1 MHPSGPF
8 RQVRKPKSTRS
19 VRCASSSCVFF
30 RPNPRLQLS
39 STKMQAAKPV
49 HIVRAWFLLA
59 LAFAFGNASAATSAA
74 PDAGEATV
82 SSPDS
87 LPLEIL
93 QAAAQGD
100 MQKVLEWL
108 DKGGSV
114 DAVYSYSV
122 PTRNARKGTSTSWP
136 FMPTPEEVG
145 KEIDLS
151 VADLS
156 YSDFA
161 LDLDLDEDNVVT
173 RTRGRTRMRTRT
185 ALLRTALLT
194 LLPWKRN
201 GSGTS

>member
-1 MHPSGPF
+1 M
-8 RQVRKPKSTRS
+8 
-19 VRCASSSCVFF
+19 
-30 RPNPRLQLS
+30 
-39 STKMQAAKPV
+39 
-49 HIVRAWFLLA
+49 A
-59 LAFAFGNASAATSAA
+59 LAFAFGNASAATSAAA

-108 DKGGSV
+108 DRGGSV

-122 PTRNARKGTSTSWP
+122 PTHNARKGTSWP

-161 LDLDLDEDNVVT
+161 LDLTWT
-173 RTRGRTRMRTRT
+173 RTTRTRTRMRTRT
-185 ALLRTALLT
+185 RTALLT
-194 LLPWKRN
+194 FLPRKRI
-201 GSGTS
+201 GSSTS

>member
-1 MHPSGPF
+1 MARWPHS
-8 RQVRKPKSTRS
+8 
-19 VRCASSSCVFF
+19 
-30 RPNPRLQLS
+30 
-39 STKMQAAKPV
+39 
-49 HIVRAWFLLA
+49 
-59 LAFAFGNASAATSAA
+59 ASAAA

-108 DKGGSV
+108 GRGGSV

-122 PTRNARKGTSTSWP
+122 PTHNARKGTSWP

-151 VADLS
+151 GADLS
-156 YSDFA
+156 YGDFA
-161 LDLDLDEDNVVT
+161 LDLDLDEDNEDEDT
-173 RTRGRTRMRTRT
+173 DEDEDGFTHDRLPRTTS
-185 ALLRTALLT
+185 
-194 LLPWKRN
+194 PYCH
-201 GSGTS
+201 GSGRPECRPERRASETT

>member
-1 MHPSGPF
+1 M
-8 RQVRKPKSTRS
+8 
-19 VRCASSSCVFF
+19 
-30 RPNPRLQLS
+30 
-39 STKMQAAKPV
+39 
-49 HIVRAWFLLA
+49 A
-59 LAFAFGNASAATSAA
+59 LAFAFGNASAATSAAA

-122 PTRNARKGTSTSWP
+122 PTRNARKWTRP

-151 VADLS
+151 GEDLS
-156 YSDFA
+156 TYGGFA
-161 LDLDLDEDNVVT
+161 LDLDLDEDNYEDEDEDEDYFTQDDLAAVDEAIRTKLSGADLSGERQRLEWLRRGADDLSGSKIRADGGFGNVT
-173 RTRGRTRMRTRT
+173 IDLVDST
-185 ALLRTALLT
+185 
-194 LLPWKRN
+194 P
-201 GSGTS
+201 GST